1 MLPKSGVPVEADTDF
16 LVLLDISFGVP
27 SKGAL
32 PQGPLRGIPHREVPH
47 SKSPPSFIFQSPQFT
62 SPLQF
67 PGSPRL

>member
-32 PQGPLRGIPHREVPH
+32 PESFLHGIPCREVPR
-47 SKSPPSFIFQSPQFT
+47 S
-62 SPLQF
+62 
-67 PGSPRL
+67 